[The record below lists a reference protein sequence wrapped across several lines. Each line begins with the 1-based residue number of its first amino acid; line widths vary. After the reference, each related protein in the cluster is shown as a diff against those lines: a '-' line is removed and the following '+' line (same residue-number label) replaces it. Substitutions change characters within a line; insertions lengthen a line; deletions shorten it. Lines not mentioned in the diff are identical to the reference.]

1 MRTVDNEPAT
11 TEREESTAPEEKE
24 MTFLDHLE
32 ELRWRIVK
40 AFAGVIIGTILCWVF
55 IDWIMDQALLLPVKN
70 LNANLAPGQQ
80 PIHLQNLKPFGQLF
94 LYMQVAFAG
103 GIILSIPNL
112 LYQIWAFIAP
122 GLMPKERRYIK
133 SIVFF
138 SSFCF
143 LSGIAFAYFVMLP
156 QALSFFAG
164 FGTTEIANNIA
175 VSEYMN
181 FIISVMLAAG
191 VVFELP
197 MVSWFLSQLGILTPA
212 FMRHYRR
219 HAIVVIF
226 ILAALLTPGTDPVS
240 QVLLAVPLLVLYEL
254 SIGISAIAW
263 RGKRKRAVK
272 EDVIGH

>member
-1 MRTVDNEPAT
+1 MFETGSMSEPTVE
-11 TEREESTAPEEKE
+11 ELREETEEKE
-24 MTFLDHLE
+24 MSFLDHLE
-32 ELRWRIVK
+32 ELRWRVVK
-40 AFAGVIIGTILCWVF
+40 ALAGVVIGTIVCWVF
-55 IDWIMDQALLLPVKN
+55 IDWIMDGALLQPIQK

-94 LYMQVAFAG
+94 LYMQVAIVG
-103 GIILSIPNL
+103 GVVLSIPNL

-122 GLMPKERRYIK
+122 GLMPRERKYIK

-156 QALSFFAG
+156 TAMSFFAG
-164 FGTTEIANNIA
+164 FGSPQIENNIA
-175 VSEYMN
+175 INEYMN
-181 FIISVMLAAG
+181 FIISLMLAAG

-226 ILAALLTPGTDPVS
+226 VLAALLTPGTDPVS
-240 QVLLAVPLLVLYEL
+240 QVLLAAPLLLLYEL
-254 SIGISAIAW
+254 SIGISALAW
-263 RGKRKRAVK
+263 RGKRKSAAQ
-272 EDVIGH
+272 ES